1 MMAQKRTAT
10 VQQILTWLI
19 EDRLFGIDIA
29 HCREVDKDKE
39 IVTVPHA
46 KEQIAG
52 IVNLRGDVVTVIDL
66 RVLLGHDKR
75 ENDSGNVIIRLKSK
89 TAHIAV
95 KADAI
100 SDVINIA
107 GGQIE
112 GTPAHLS
119 ENEIRFISSVAMT
132 EKGLAV
138 ILNPDEILKA
148 V

>member
-1 MMAQKRTAT
+1 MAQKSSVS
-10 VQQILTWLI
+10 VQQILTWSVG
-19 EDRLFGIDIA
+19 DRLFGIDIA
-29 HCREVDKDKE
+29 HCREVDKNKD
-39 IVTVPHA
+39 IVAVPHA

-66 RVLLGHDKR
+66 RVLLGHEKR
-75 ENDSGNVIIRLKSK
+75 SDEAGNVIIRLKSK
-89 TAHIAV
+89 TTQIAV

-100 SDVINIA
+100 FDVITVSEE
-107 GGQIE
+107 QIE

-119 ENEIRFISSVAMT
+119 ENEVRFISSVAMT
-132 EKGLAV
+132 EKGLVV